1 MFYKN
6 KDRKCDC
13 YRCELNTNCPYVD
26 KYQRLGRENRGA
38 LGHFAKS
45 YRKTK
50 TKEKATKEL
59 QFLSGRKVF

>member
-6 KDRKCDC
+6 EDRKCDC

-38 LGHFAKS
+38 LGLCKKLPENQNKRKS
-45 YRKTK
+45 H
-50 TKEKATKEL
+50 
-59 QFLSGRKVF
+59 